1 MLAEKLHRL
10 GEIIEKLTKN
20 RIDYKKI
27 VNIITRY
34 LIPCVYM
41 EAPLSSSMEAQT
53 IFQNKNNLHITKR
66 GALPKGGR
74 DQ

>member
-1 MLAEKLHRL
+1 MK
-10 GEIIEKLTKN
+10 
-20 RIDYKKI
+20 
-27 VNIITRY
+27 V
-34 LIPCVYM
+34 
-41 EAPLSSSMEAQT
+41 PLSSSMEEQT